1 MDLDIW
7 KKVGGILIHK
17 IFVKLILSF
26 PSLTRLIRVEPILY
40 SLITFFMKQN
50 DQALTK
56 VDNRNFIQRYVYNSG
71 KSVTR
76 IHDEEQKKKEV
87 PCHLLSQNCHQA
99 RLVNKKMKRQ
109 RLKKNPRGEDYQ
121 HLKHYF
127 PDKDIEEN
135 IPTKDSVPSNLL
147 RVKP

>member
-26 PSLTRLIRVEPILY
+26 PSLTPLIRVEPILY
-40 SLITFFMKQN
+40 FLITFFMKLN

-71 KSVTR
+71 NSVTR
-76 IHDEEQKKKEV
+76 IHAEEQKKRGS
-87 PCHLLSQNCHQA
+87 LS
-99 RLVNKKMKRQ
+99 
-109 RLKKNPRGEDYQ
+109 
-121 HLKHYF
+121 
-127 PDKDIEEN
+127 
-135 IPTKDSVPSNLL
+135 PSFSKLSSSS
-147 RVKP
+147 PSE

>member
-1 MDLDIW
+1 MALDIW

-56 VDNRNFIQRYVYNSG
+56 VDNRNFIQRYVYNS
-71 KSVTR
+71 VTR
-76 IHDEEQKKKEV
+76 IHDEEQKKK
-87 PCHLLSQNCHQA
+87 
-99 RLVNKKMKRQ
+99 RFLVTFF
-109 RLKKNPRGEDYQ
+109 LKIVIK
-121 HLKHYF
+121 LA
-127 PDKDIEEN
+127 
-135 IPTKDSVPSNLL
+135 
-147 RVKP
+147 